1 MLGKLLNVIIG
12 SKGYIGSNLAA
23 HFDSTGIEYIGIPSR
38 NKFLLN
44 LEEIDFSTSEN
55 IFIYWCA
62 AAFLPNSPLPQT
74 ATDLDHFQLL
84 LKTLTPYREKTFMV
98 ILSSAGIFQFDHSIL
113 SRDIV
118 SSKREYFRSKIMLEE
133 LYTKSQFR
141 GALLRVA
148 NVYGSKVENQFGVIA
163 SWIRLLKAEKP
174 VLILDSLSSTRDY
187 IHIHDLVH
195 AMTYA
200 SQFQLTGVFYV
211 GTGIQTSL
219 GNLIEIF
226 KQFTRVE
233 FVYSVPEI
241 SESHE
246 VSAFFRPTPIDWFPM
261 QTIESGI
268 KSILISEGIL

>member
-1 MLGKLLNVIIG
+1 VLGKLLNVIIG

-23 HFDSTGIEYIGIPSR
+23 QFDSAGIEYIGIPSR
-38 NKFLLN
+38 NKFLVH
-44 LEEIDFSTSEN
+44 LEEIDFSASED

-62 AAFLPNSPLPQT
+62 AAFLPNSQLPQT

-84 LKTLTPYREKTFMV
+84 LKTLAPYREKTFMV
-98 ILSSAGIFQFDHSIL
+98 ILSSAGIFQFDHSIP
-113 SRDIV
+113 SRDFV
-118 SSKREYFRSKIMLEE
+118 SSRREYFRSKIMLEE
-133 LYTKSQFR
+133 HYTKSQFR

-163 SWIRLLKAEKP
+163 SWIRSLKDEKP
-174 VLILDSLSSTRDY
+174 VLILDSLNSTRDY
-187 IHIHDLVH
+187 IHIDDLIRAISYV
-195 AMTYA
+195 
-200 SQFQLTGVFYV
+200 SQFQLTGIFYV

-226 KQFTRVE
+226 KQFTKVE
-233 FVYSVPEI
+233 FVYSNPEI

-246 VSAFFRPTPIDWFPM
+246 LSSFLSPTPIDWFSM

-268 KSILISEGIL
+268 KSTLISEGIL